1 MGCLLP
7 SLVKL
12 PVISH
17 PQQEITKHVIPT
29 TSLQLSASCY
39 EFGNWDNSPT
49 MLHTFAYILPQQHPA
64 LAFFFQFLTLL
75 GDCGSSKAEQEF
87 HRENSCCGL
96 GRVFP
101 NLVFLQKHSRA
112 HRTYSPLP
120 FPCSRME
127 KGIGGTKGRDH
138 KLRARS
144 KNNYIVILQLIA
156 YKVQSY
162 FNIKHHHTRT
172 QDNVTTLKY

>member
-12 PVISH
+12 PPSTGTHQTCHDRLHHFSFHHLVMNLATGIIAQ
-17 PQQEITKHVIPT
+17 P
-29 TSLQLSASCY
+29 CY
-39 EFGNWDNSPT
+39 TP
-49 MLHTFAYILPQQHPA
+49 LHTFCFSSIQH
-64 LAFFFQFLTLL
+64 LLFFFQFLTLL
-75 GDCGSSKAEQEF
+75 GDCGSSRAEAEF

-101 NLVFLQKHSRA
+101 NLAFLQKHSRA
-112 HRTYSPLP
+112 HGTYSPLP

-127 KGIGGTKGRDH
+127 KGIGGTKGKDH
-138 KLRARS
+138 KLRARG
-144 KNNYIVILQLIA
+144 KNNYIIILQLIA

-162 FNIKHHHTRT
+162 FNIKHHHT
-172 QDNVTTLKY
+172 